1 MYIAASNNTKQHKI
15 MDILLNELADIE
27 RELAQCVCNYQTLI
41 LEWQDA
47 RKNNETNRIEQVNK
61 ELQETNLRMTELR
74 KRQTEW

>member
-15 MDILLNELADIE
+15 MDFLLNELADIE

>member
-47 RKNNETNRIEQVNK
+47 RKTMK
-61 ELQETNLRMTELR
+61 
-74 KRQTEW
+74 QTESNRLTKNCKKQI